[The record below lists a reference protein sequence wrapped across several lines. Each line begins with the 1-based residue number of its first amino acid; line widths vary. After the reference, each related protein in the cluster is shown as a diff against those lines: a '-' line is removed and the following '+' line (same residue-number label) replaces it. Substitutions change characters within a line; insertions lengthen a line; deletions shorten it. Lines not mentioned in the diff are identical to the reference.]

1 VENPSEIIID
11 KKDVIW
17 NYLATFLQIGSGVL
31 LFPIILKMLPSE
43 TLGIW
48 SIFVAITGLINLLD
62 FGFSPSFTRNIT
74 YIFSGVDVLKATG
87 ISSEKPNVK
96 VNYNLLANTIRA
108 MKWFYSR
115 MAFSAFVLL
124 ITAGSYYLFYVL
136 TNNFRADKTQ
146 IYIAWILFC
155 FINTYN
161 IYTLY
166 YDSLMM
172 GRGLVMKSKQFII
185 VSQLAYLIVSVVLII
200 NGFGLISIVAGQAI
214 SVIIRRL
221 LSNRF
226 FFTPDLKIELGQI
239 KTENFRDIVKVI
251 TPNSIKVGLTNLG
264 AFLVLQS
271 SVIIGSLYISLEKLA
286 SYGITVQVVNV
297 ISSLASVYYLSYLP
311 KVANLRVQ
319 NNLSEIKKIYFKCIT
334 LMILTYIGCG
344 IALLIFGNWGLT
356 LLKSQTF
363 LLSNIMIFIILLIS
377 FLEKNHAIAGGF
389 LLTKNE
395 VPYFK
400 AAIISGI
407 ATIIILFI
415 LIKIAH
421 LEVWGMI
428 LAPGIVQFA
437 YQNWKWPVVLIKE
450 LNVKV

>member
-1 VENPSEIIID
+1 MEKISEIKID
-11 KKDVIW
+11 RKDVIW

-31 LFPIILKMLPSE
+31 LFPVILKMLPTQ

-74 YIFSGVDVLKATG
+74 YIYSGVDVLKATG
-87 ISSEKPNVK
+87 ISTEKLNSK
-96 VNYNLLANTIRA
+96 VNYDLLANTIQA

-115 MAFSAFVLL
+115 MALLAFILL
-124 ITAGSYYLFYVL
+124 ISAGSFYLFHVL
-136 TNNFRADKTQ
+136 KTNFHDDKTQ
-146 IYIAWILFC
+146 IYIAWIFFC
-155 FINTYN
+155 LINTYN

-166 YDSLMM
+166 YDSLIL
-172 GRGLVMKSKQFII
+172 GFGLVMKSKQFII
-185 VSQLAYLIVSVVLII
+185 VGQLAYLFVSVVLII

-226 FFTPDLKIELGQI
+226 FFTPDLKIKLEQI
-239 KTENFRDIVKVI
+239 KTDKFRDIVKVI
-251 TPNSIKVGLTNLG
+251 TPNSIKVGLTHLG

-311 KVANLRVQ
+311 KVANLRVE
-319 NNLSEIKKIYFKCIT
+319 NNLSEIIKIYYKCIRY
-334 LMILTYIGCG
+334 MIMTFFVCG
-344 IALLIFGNWGLT
+344 IALIIFGNWGLT

-363 LLSNIMIFIILLIS
+363 LLSNIMIFIVLLIS
-377 FLEKNHAIAGGF
+377 FLEKNHAVAAGF

-407 ATIIILFI
+407 ATVIMLLI
-415 LIKIAH
+415 LIKIAN
-421 LEVWGMI
+421 LEVWGMV
-428 LAPGIVQFA
+428 LAPGIVQIA
-437 YQNWKWPVVLIKE
+437 YQNWKWPIVLMKQ
-450 LNVKV
+450 LNLKD